1 MKKNAFIL
9 IGLCVL
15 GICSGAAKAMHHQ
28 SSSIVIVEDNVPTGY
43 ELIVL
48 RGSLMTGA
56 NPNAINAGANRNS
69 VYLHF
74 NQNFGNVGISIYNES
89 GNRVYSAVVDTSVQ
103 QTFVIPI
110 AGNSNGTFNVVLDN
124 ANGFAEGDFERQSH

>member
-1 MKKNAFIL
+1 
-9 IGLCVL
+9 
-15 GICSGAAKAMHHQ
+15 
-28 SSSIVIVEDNVPTGY
+28 
-43 ELIVL
+43 
-48 RGSLMTGA
+48 MTGA